1 MKTASVIIAQIIAKT
16 HPVHLQTAIYERTR
30 NAVTLLPCNVVTGD
44 YEPRRDSNS
53 NTARYSSLAYY
64 LWKVD
69 LKVNKHLKI

>member
-44 YEPRRDSNS
+44 YQPRRDSNY

-64 LWKVD
+64 F
-69 LKVNKHLKI
+69 